1 MYTLRTTL
9 RFAVLAL
16 VAGAA
21 VSCADS
27 PAAPPTAPR
36 PSSLVRSGGATPLEC
51 PVSTATSATAT
62 IGALGGILESGGHR
76 VIIPANAVLLPT
88 RFTMT
93 VPASRYVEVDVKAAG
108 LEHFEFL
115 QPVVL
120 SLSYARCTRTDVD
133 REGLRIYYVDS
144 GTREILEDK
153 GGVDNKLTRT
163 VTTVTDHFSGY
174 LIGQGRSGDSGTG
187 GDGGS

>member
-1 MYTLRTTL
+1 MYTLRSPL

-16 VAGAA
+16 LAGAA
-21 VSCADS
+21 ASCADS

-36 PSSLVRSGGATPLEC
+36 PASLVRFTGVSPLQC
-51 PVSTATSATAT
+51 PVAAASSSTAT
-62 IGALGGILESGGHR
+62 IGALGGVLEAGGHQ
-76 VIIPANAVLLPT
+76 VVIPANAVLLPT
-88 RFTMT
+88 RFTIT

-120 SLSYARCTRTDVD
+120 SLSYARCARTDID
-133 REGLRIYYVDS
+133 RESLRIYYVDS
-144 GTREILEDK
+144 QAREILEDK

-174 LIGQGRSGDSGTG
+174 LIGQGRSGDSG
-187 GDGGS
+187 GDGGN

>member
-1 MYTLRTTL
+1 MYTLRTPL

-16 VAGAA
+16 LAGAA
-21 VSCADS
+21 ASCADS

-36 PSSLVRSGGATPLEC
+36 PASLARFSGAAPLQCPVATP
-51 PVSTATSATAT
+51 TSATAT
-62 IGALGGILESGGHR
+62 IGAVGGILEAGGHR
-76 VIIPANAVLLPT
+76 VIIPANAVLFPT
-88 RFTMT
+88 RFTLT

-120 SLSYARCTRTDVD
+120 SLSYARCARTDID
-133 REGLRIYYVDS
+133 RENLRIYYVDS
-144 GTREILEDK
+144 DTREILEDK
-153 GGVDNKLTRT
+153 GGADNKLTRT

-174 LIGQGRSGDSGTG
+174 LIGQGRAESDTASAP
-187 GDGGS
+187 